1 MIVKSLS
8 ATAQNKG
15 YRADRTAEILDIS
28 VATVWRWARQG
39 RLTPVK
45 IGPRTTVFI
54 ESEVQGLLTGASP
67 K

>member
-1 MIVKSLS
+1 MIPNPRS
-8 ATAQNKG
+8 ATEKQQG
-15 YRADRTAEILDIS
+15 YRAHRTAEILDIS
-28 VATVWRWARQG
+28 VATVWRWARDG

-54 ESEVQGLLTGASP
+54 ESEVQALLSGAGQ